1 MSGSASISGL
11 SSGLDTAGIISQLMQ
26 LEAVPRGRMQTRVS
40 TEQRAVNAMQTL
52 NGRLASLATTTGDLT
67 KPEAWSKLTA
77 TSSLA
82 GVAVTAGSAATA
94 GAFSVKVDQVATT
107 HRLAYSKQV
116 GYETPGAV
124 PTSVEVRDA
133 AGVLKQTLTT
143 DGTLSGLV
151 GAINDPAKA
160 TGLRAT
166 AVRVGTDGAGVD
178 QYQLVVEST
187 ATGDTSRFTLVD
199 PAAPATPLLNDAT
212 VRDGADALVTV
223 NGSIQARSATNTFQN
238 LAPGVDVTIGAAV
251 DTTKT
256 ADIELKVDPAGT
268 IKSVKSAVDAIN
280 AALQEIDSLTAY
292 NATTKTSGMLAGESA
307 VRDLRGR
314 LLSTVFPA
322 DGTSLATLGIQTDR
336 SGRLVLDEAKL
347 SEAYKA
353 DPDAVRQRLTADGT
367 GFLTRVADVAKGA
380 SDKTTGTLTTAI
392 TGRNTTIERLNDG
405 IASWDVRLE
414 LRRTALTRQFT
425 SLETALSKMNSQSS
439 WLAGQL
445 SSLPTSGS

>member
-26 LEAVPRGRMQTRVS
+26 LEAVPQARMQTRVT

-52 NGRLASLATTTGDLT
+52 NSRLASLATTVGDLT
-67 KPEAWSKLTA
+67 KPSAWSKLTTA
-77 TSSLA
+77 SSLA
-82 GVAVTAGSAATA
+82 GVTVTAGSAATA

-124 PTSVEVRDA
+124 PTSVEVRDS

-151 GAINDPAKA
+151 GAINDPAKE

-187 ATGDTSRFTLVD
+187 ATGDKSRFTLVD
-199 PAAPATPLLNDAT
+199 PAAPVTPLLNDAT
-212 VRDGADALVTV
+212 VRDGVDALVTV

-251 DTTKT
+251 DTSKT
-256 ADIELKVDPAGT
+256 ADIELKLDPAGT

-280 AALQEIDSLTAY
+280 SVLTEIDSLTSY
-292 NATTKTSGMLAGESA
+292 NAATKSKGMLAGESS
-307 VRDLRGR
+307 VRELRGQI
-314 LLSTVFPA
+314 LASVFPT
-322 DGTSLATLGIQTDR
+322 DGTSLADLGIQSDR
-336 SGRLVLDEAKL
+336 TGRLVLDETKL

-353 DPDAVRQRLTADGT
+353 DPDAVQQRLTADGT
-367 GFLTRVADVAKGA
+367 GFLDRVADVATAA
-380 SDKTTGTLTTAI
+380 SDKNTGTLTQAI
-392 TGRNTTIERLNDG
+392 TGRTSTIDRLNDG
-405 IASWDVRLE
+405 IEAWDLRLE

-425 SLETALSKMNSQSS
+425 SLETALNKMNSQSS

-445 SSLPTSGS
+445 SSLSTSGS